1 MMQNS
6 LEESSLPYCIISSHC
21 VCMCVASSC
30 VFVCGC
36 TDLHM
41 HTWKPND
48 VTVFLSGSFETG
60 LLLHLDLT
68 KWTDWPPNIHL
79 FLHASTRIKRTHTHR
94 CRHVHAHVRTA
105 MGEGGCQGRGRLVAR
120 ARPRAVFR
128 PLQK

>member
-1 MMQNS
+1 
-6 LEESSLPYCIISSHC
+6 
-21 VCMCVASSC
+21 
-30 VFVCGC
+30 
-36 TDLHM
+36 M

-94 CRHVHAHVRTA
+94 CRQIQTVTDRYRHRPT
-105 MGEGGCQGRGRLVAR
+105 GRLTYTWACMYTYKHTI
-120 ARPRAVFR
+120 A
-128 PLQK
+128 